1 MWSTMFIDIFRM
13 LYQGDRSGQGEVYHS
28 LVAYFQK
35 DKEGAINSRL
45 VSQAGESIPPPVVAM
60 YRKTCKMLIP
70 PARFK
75 GWKGKR

>member
-1 MWSTMFIDIFRM
+1 MWLNRFIDIFRL

-35 DKEGAINSRL
+35 DREGAINFRGFS
-45 VSQAGESIPPPVVAM
+45 AGESIPPPVVAR
-60 YRKTCKMLIP
+60 YRKTCRTLIP